1 MLSTWYTEAD
11 LRATVPPPKPSEQ
24 CRAGQRPLIA
34 ASDDGEVD
42 F

>member
-24 CRAGQRPLIA
+24 CAQDNAPLIA
-34 ASDDGEVD
+34 TSDDSEVD